1 MWWLHYLRTVSNLKH
16 CDLYSYIQ
24 YRFKNT
30 RNAELGRGDGAR
42 SAGSSESAKRAHM
55 VSELS
60 VRFIQFPHRLRYL
73 HSQKTQ
79 FLVRGF
85 TPSTRPTGLPSGGE
99 VTISILHAAYPAAS
113 WYDCVPIRT
122 PCTSVPAILQTSVAC
137 IRWR

>member
-30 RNAELGRGDGAR
+30 RNAELGRGDGAG
-42 SAGSSESAKRAHM
+42 SAGSSESVKHAHM

-73 HSQKTQ
+73 HSQTN
-79 FLVRGF
+79 
-85 TPSTRPTGLPSGGE
+85 
-99 VTISILHAAYPAAS
+99 TIVSEGIHPLLHDLQ
-113 WYDCVPIRT
+113 DCH
-122 PCTSVPAILQTSVAC
+122 QVA
-137 IRWR
+137 R